1 MLAFKK
7 LSRALLCF
15 LKGKRRKKEKK
26 KKGNNNNPY
35 KTPPLKQPLFGD
47 LRAEISLES
56 LLKPVSHETHGW
68 LASSGELVAGQFH
81 LLLAHLQRSWE
92 DQKVHEKEII
102 SQPFEF
108 SLLTSASSR
117 ASWTSD
123 FSCSTCFLTFSISWR
138 FLFPSLIWLVRSEIS
153 SETNK

>member
-81 LLLAHLQRSWE
+81 LLLAHLQRS
-92 DQKVHEKEII
+92 
-102 SQPFEF
+102 
-108 SLLTSASSR
+108 
-117 ASWTSD
+117 
-123 FSCSTCFLTFSISWR
+123 
-138 FLFPSLIWLVRSEIS
+138 
-153 SETNK
+153 

>member
-15 LKGKRRKKEKK
+15 LKGKRRKKGKK
-26 KKGNNNNPY
+26 KETIT
-35 KTPPLKQPLFGD
+35 TPTRHLLWSS
-47 LRAEISLES
+47 LRLVISELRSLES
-56 LLKPVSHETHGW
+56 LLKPVSLETHGW

-92 DQKVHEKEII
+92 DQKIHEKEII